1 MAGQRT
7 YRPRIYRDFR
17 RGHPDIAAGYDQ
29 LGDACRRA
37 GPLDARGQRLVK
49 IGLAVGLS
57 SEGAVRSHVR
67 RGLDEGLSRE
77 ELLHA
82 ITIAVPTA
90 GFPATA
96 AAYGWAL
103 EVLDSDGGTVAEG
116 DGPA

>member
-17 RGHPDIAAGYDQ
+17 RVHPDIAAAYDQ
-29 LGDACRRA
+29 LGDACRSA

-82 ITIAVPTA
+82 ITLAVPTA

-103 EVLDSDGGTVAEG
+103 EVLDTDGGTEAEG

>member
-17 RGHPDIAAGYDQ
+17 RGHPDSAAGYDQ

>member
-1 MAGQRT
+1 
-7 YRPRIYRDFR
+7 
-17 RGHPDIAAGYDQ
+17 
-29 LGDACRRA
+29 
-37 GPLDARGQRLVK
+37 
-49 IGLAVGLS
+49 
-57 SEGAVRSHVR
+57 VR

>member
-1 MAGQRT
+1 MARQRT

-17 RGHPDIAAGYDQ
+17 QAHPGIAAAYDQ
-29 LGDACRRA
+29 LGDACRSA

-82 ITIAVPTA
+82 ITIAVPTT

-103 EVLDSDGGTVAEG
+103 EVLDTDGAEEG
-116 DGPA
+116 GGEPA

>member
-17 RGHPDIAAGYDQ
+17 RGHPDIAAAYDQ
-29 LGDACRRA
+29 LGDACQRA

>member
-17 RGHPDIAAGYDQ
+17 RGHPDIAAAYDQ

-103 EVLDSDGGTVAEG
+103 EVLDSDGGTKAEG
-116 DGPA
+116 DGLA

>member
-17 RGHPDIAAGYDQ
+17 RGHP
-29 LGDACRRA
+29 
-37 GPLDARGQRLVK
+37 
-49 IGLAVGLS
+49 
-57 SEGAVRSHVR
+57 
-67 RGLDEGLSRE
+67 DEGLSRE

>member
-1 MAGQRT
+1 MASQRT

-17 RGHPDIAAGYDQ
+17 RIHPDIAEAYDH
-29 LGDACRRA
+29 LGDACRNA

-49 IGLAVGLS
+49 IGLAIGLS

-90 GFPATA
+90 GFPPTA
-96 AAYGWAL
+96 AAYAWAL
-103 EVLDSDGGTVAEG
+103 DVLDTDGGTEAEG
-116 DGPA
+116 GGPA

>member
-1 MAGQRT
+1 MAGQRN

-17 RGHPDIAAGYDQ
+17 RAHPDIAAAYDH
-29 LGDACRRA
+29 LGDACRNA

-67 RGLDEGLSRE
+67 RGLDEGLTRE
-77 ELLHA
+77 DLLHA

-96 AAYGWAL
+96 AAYRWAL
-103 EVLDSDGGTVAEG
+103 EVLDTDGAEEG
-116 DGPA
+116 GREPA

>member
-17 RGHPDIAAGYDQ
+17 RGHPDIAAAYDQ